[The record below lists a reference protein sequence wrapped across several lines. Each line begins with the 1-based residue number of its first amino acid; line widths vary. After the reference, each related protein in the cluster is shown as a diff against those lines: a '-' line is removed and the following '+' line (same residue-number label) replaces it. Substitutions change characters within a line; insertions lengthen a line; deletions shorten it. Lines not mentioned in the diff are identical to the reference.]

1 MKDLPNT
8 DSGLFP
14 VEHMNRP
21 DTKKKTDKSKT
32 STWSEIVYI
41 TIATAKKIVND
52 PIVESVDIKLS
63 NTKIDMS
70 INYKENEK

>member
-14 VEHMNRP
+14 KRHMNKP
-21 DTKKKTDKSKT
+21 VKEEPDKSKT
-32 STWSEIVYI
+32 PTWSEIVDI
-41 TIATAKKIVND
+41 TIATQKKFVND
-52 PIVESVDIKLS
+52 PIDESVDIKLS

-70 INYKENEK
+70 INYKGKK

>member
-14 VEHMNRP
+14 MEQMNRP
-21 DTKKKTDKSKT
+21 NTKKKTDKSKT
-32 STWSEIVYI
+32 PTWSEIVDI

-52 PIVESVDIKLS
+52 SIVESVDIKLS

-70 INYKENEK
+70 INYKGKK